1 MKSIA
6 KITVE
11 LLVTISMI
19 ALMALL
25 AALVYALLSLMTPSA
40 DAYQLPATTPLIPS
54 TVYAIPS
61 NQSAPEITAKEI
73 PDYSK
78 MTVKQLKPMARD
90 RKIANW
96 SRLNKKELVA
106 ALSTSS

>member
-1 MKSIA
+1 MKSIF

-11 LLVTISMI
+11 LFITISMI

-25 AALVYALLSLMTPSA
+25 AALVYALLSLMTPNAS
-40 DAYQLPATTPLIPS
+40 AYQLPAMTPLIS
-54 TVYAIPS
+54 TTVYVIPS
-61 NQSAPEITAKEI
+61 KQSAPEITAKDI

-106 ALSTSS
+106 ALSVSP

>member
-1 MKSIA
+1 MKSIF
-6 KITVE
+6 KVTVE
-11 LLVTISMI
+11 LFITISMI

-25 AALVYALLSLMTPSA
+25 AALVYALLSLMTPNAS
-40 DAYQLPATTPLIPS
+40 AYQLPATTPLIAA
-54 TVYAIPS
+54 TVYVIPV
-61 NQSAPEITAKEI
+61 NQSAPETTAKDI

-90 RKIANW
+90 RKIPNW

-106 ALSTSS
+106 ALSTSP